1 MRPSNPTNVVI
12 KNKFVEVTEQDLY
25 NYWIRSKD
33 IILKNATSNIFFYFS
48 NQLNKSIVR
57 RYEEKN
63 KPFTL
68 TDFNYESK
76 LNGHIVGI
84 VSLFDQYSNFGIID
98 IDSPEDSNEIIS
110 NNVFNNIKHA
120 TLDVYTYMSK
130 YNDCRIIYTGK
141 NGFHIYVYYQKR
153 YALPTIKNLLL
164 NRLSENKYIMDNY
177 TIQHKRGL
185 DKINLDLNINKPNG
199 GFITLGSINKI
210 GLKSAELNKN
220 SILNFD
226 RQSVK
231 IV

>member
-1 MRPSNPTNVVI
+1 MRPTNPTNVVI

-141 NGFHIYVYYQKR
+141 N
-153 YALPTIKNLLL
+153 
-164 NRLSENKYIMDNY
+164 
-177 TIQHKRGL
+177 
-185 DKINLDLNINKPNG
+185 
-199 GFITLGSINKI
+199 
-210 GLKSAELNKN
+210 
-220 SILNFD
+220 
-226 RQSVK
+226 
-231 IV
+231 